1 MKAIKF
7 VILGAGLLG
16 LLSFFLPYAKVQ
28 NKELNVD
35 VSFSAMDVM
44 SGVEVAE
51 KGVGAA
57 RKELEAHADEI
68 DDAKTKAE
76 VKGNLKSFDDALDV
90 VKGIILV
97 LFAPA
102 FLFVVIGGVG
112 AARGK
117 LGRLGGSGVMIVGLI
132 GLAANGL
139 MVAAFGTEGVKQNGG
154 DAGIAQYLLVISCTI
169 GFVCGLLTVIKPD
182 EGGRFGG

>member
-16 LLSFFLPYAKVQ
+16 LLAFFLPYAKIDSG
-28 NKELNVD
+28 ELKL
-35 VSFSAMDVM
+35 SFSAMDVM
-44 SGVEVAE
+44 KGVELAE
-51 KGVGAA
+51 QGVSAA
-57 RKELEAHADEI
+57 KKELESAADNIENPQ
-68 DDAKTKAE
+68 DRAE
-76 VKGNLKSFDDALDV
+76 VKGNLKSIDDALDV
-90 VKGIILV
+90 VKGIILI

-117 LGRLGGSGVMIVGLI
+117 LERVGGVGALVLGLI
-132 GLAANGL
+132 GMAANGIFL
-139 MVAAFGTEGVKQNGG
+139 AAWGTTEVKASGG
-154 DAGIAQYLLVISCTI
+154 SAGIAQYLLLFSCTV

-182 EGGRFGG
+182 RGGRFS